1 MAQRTTKR
9 VQLDDL
15 DWFDESEAVQAALQ
29 QILQVVNSP
38 IIRACLEEAHE
49 DIAHLTS
56 AGEAQE
62 EQPIAVPA

>member
-1 MAQRTTKR
+1 MAQRTKR
-9 VQLDDL
+9 VQFDAL
-15 DWFDESEAVQAALQ
+15 DWHDETEAIQAALQ
-29 QILQVVNSP
+29 QLIHAASSP

-62 EQPIAVPA
+62 MQPIAVSA